1 MTEYDYIIVGGGS
14 AGCVLANR
22 LSEDETIRVCLLEA
36 GTKDSSPLI
45 HIPVGF
51 GKILPTENKNWAFET
66 VPQKGLNGR
75 CGYQPRGKVLGGSS
89 SINAMLYIRGHAWD
103 YDHWA
108 SLGNKGW
115 SYNDVMPYFKKAE
128 NNEAIT
134 DEFHGTGGPLN
145 VADLRSPNPF
155 VKRFIDAAQNR
166 QIKFNADF
174 NGASQEGVGWYQ
186 VTQIKGQRCSAA
198 VAYLKPIRDRKNLD
212 VITEAFSEK
221 VVFEGK
227 RAIGVQYTKDEK
239 SITLKANREVILS
252 AGAFGSPQLLLLSG
266 VGPKKELDKHNIV
279 QVHELPGVGENLQ
292 DHLDYIS
299 SYGSNSLDTI
309 GMSKS
314 GLLKLTWEA
323 IKYAFTRT
331 GMLSSSIAEGAAFLK
346 TDPALDRPDIQL
358 HFAAGLVDD
367 HGRNENK
374 GHGYSC
380 HVCVLRPKSVGT
392 VKLRS
397 SNPFDAPLIDPEFLS
412 DEEDLKVLI
421 KGAKI
426 MRNIMEGGE
435 FDTVMTE
442 RMSKV
447 DIDDDKG
454 IESEIRAKSDTI
466 YHPVGT
472 CKMGSDAM
480 AVVNDA
486 LEVHGLLGLRVV
498 DASIMPTLVGGNTN
512 APTIMIAEKA
522 ADIIKARGVL

>member
-14 AGCVLANR
+14 AGCVMANR
-22 LSEDETIRVCLLEA
+22 LSEDKKIRVCLLEA

-51 GKILPTENKNWAFET
+51 GKILPTTNLNWAFET

-108 SLGNKGW
+108 SLGNQGW
-115 SYNDVMPYFKKAE
+115 SYKDVMPYFKKAE
-128 NNEAIT
+128 NNETIN
-134 DEFHGTGGPLN
+134 DEFHGGGGPLN
-145 VADLRSPNPF
+145 VAALRSPNPF
-155 VKRFIDAAQNR
+155 VQRFIDAAQNR
-166 QIKFNADF
+166 QIKYNADF

-186 VTQIKGQRCSAA
+186 VTQINGQRCSAA
-198 VAYLKPIRDRKNLD
+198 VAYLKPIRDRENLEI
-212 VITEAFSEK
+212 ITEAFSEK
-221 VVFEGK
+221 VLFDGK
-227 RAIGVQYTKDEK
+227 KAVGVQYTKDNE
-239 SITLKANREVILS
+239 SIAIKATREVILS

-266 VGPKKELDKHNIV
+266 VGPKAELDKHNIPV
-279 QVHELPGVGENLQ
+279 VHDLPGVGENLQ

-299 SYGSNSLDTI
+299 SYTSDSRDTI
-309 GMSKS
+309 GTSAS
-314 GLLKLTWEA
+314 GLLKLTFEA
-323 IKYAFTRT
+323 IKYLFTRK
-331 GMLSSSIAEGAAFLK
+331 GMLSSSIAEGGAFLK
-346 TDPALDRPDIQL
+346 TDPKLEIPDIQL

-380 HVCVLRPKSVGT
+380 HVCVLRPKSAGT

-397 SNPFDAPLIDPEFLS
+397 NNPFDAPLIDPKFLS
-412 DEEDLKVLI
+412 NEDDLAVLI

-426 MRNIMEGGE
+426 MRNILEGGE
-435 FDTVMTE
+435 FDSVQTGKL
-442 RMSKV
+442 SQV
-447 DIDDDKG
+447 DIADDKG
-454 IESEIRAKSDTI
+454 IEAEIRAKSDTI

-472 CKMGSDAM
+472 CKMGDDAM
-480 AVVNDA
+480 AVVNDK
-486 LEVHGLLGLRVV
+486 LEVHGLTGLRVV
-498 DASIMPTLVGGNTN
+498 DASIMPTLIGGNTN

-522 ADIIKARGVL
+522 ADMIKN